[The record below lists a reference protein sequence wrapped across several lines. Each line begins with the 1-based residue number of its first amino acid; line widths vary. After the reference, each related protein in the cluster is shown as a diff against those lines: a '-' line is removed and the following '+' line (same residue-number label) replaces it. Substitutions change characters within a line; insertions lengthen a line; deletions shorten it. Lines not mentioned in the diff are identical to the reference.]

1 MTHRPL
7 PPPLPRRT
15 WLGGLPL
22 ALGWPLAMPLVLP
35 MLLPMLGGCGFQLRD
50 TPPMPFARL
59 ALSGFAARSP
69 LEAELRAR
77 LAESVQVVDTPA
89 QAEVVL
95 HAMSDRRERSVVAST
110 GAGQVRELQLRLS
123 FEFRL
128 SSPAGRELIPPTVLL
143 LSRDMSYSETAAL
156 AKAQE
161 EGELYAAM
169 QADIVQQVLT
179 RLARANLRRGTP
191 AHAPAAPAASAAP
204 AAAASA
210 PSR

>member
-1 MTHRPL
+1 M
-7 PPPLPRRT
+7 PPLQARRS
-15 WLGGLPL
+15 WLGLLALPL
-22 ALGWPLAMPLVLP
+22 PLVLP
-35 MLLPMLGGCGFQLRD
+35 LLGGCGFTLRE
-50 TPPMPFARL
+50 TPPMPFARM

-69 LEAELRAR
+69 LETELRAR
-77 LAESVQVVDTPA
+77 LAESVQLVDTPA

-95 HAMSDRRERSVVAST
+95 HALSDRRQRGVVAST
-110 GAGQVRELQLRLS
+110 GAGQVRELQLRLG

-128 SSPAGRELIPPTVLL
+128 STPGGRELIAPTALL

-156 AKAQE
+156 GKAQE

-179 RLARANLRRGTP
+179 RLARADLRLATAARTT
-191 AHAPAAPAASAAP
+191 AATAAPATAASP
-204 AAAASA
+204 AAAVSV

>member
-7 PPPLPRRT
+7 APPLPRRT
-15 WLGGLPL
+15 WLGLLPL
-22 ALGWPLAMPLVLP
+22 ALGWPLVLPLV
-35 MLLPMLGGCGFQLRD
+35 LPMLGGCGFKLRA
-50 TPPMPFARL
+50 TPPMPFARI

-89 QAEVVL
+89 QADLVL
-95 HAMSDRRERSVVAST
+95 HALSDRRERSVVAST
-110 GAGQVRELQLRLS
+110 GAGQVRELQLRLG

-128 SSPAGRELIPPTVLL
+128 TSPTGRELIPPTNLL

-156 AKAQE
+156 GKAQE
-161 EGELYAAM
+161 EGERYAAM

-179 RLARANLRRGTP
+179 RLTRADLRPGTP
-191 AHAPAAPAASAAP
+191 ARAPGGAPAPAVPAP
-204 AAAASA
+204 AAAAST

>member
-1 MTHRPL
+1 MTQRPL
-7 PPPLPRRT
+7 APPLPRRT
-15 WLGGLPL
+15 WLG
-22 ALGWPLAMPLVLP
+22 LVLP
-35 MLLPMLGGCGFQLRD
+35 MVLPMLAGCSFQLRE
-50 TPPMPFARL
+50 TPPMPFARI

-69 LEAELRAR
+69 LQAELRAR
-77 LAESVQVVDTPA
+77 LAESAQVVDTPA

-128 SSPAGRELIPPTVLL
+128 TSPGGRELIPPTVLL

-161 EGELYAAM
+161 EAELFAAM

-191 AHAPAAPAASAAP
+191 AHAPAAPAASAASAAP
-204 AAAASA
+204 AAAASP

>member
-1 MTHRPL
+1 MPAPLSRRAWLGLL
-7 PPPLPRRT
+7 PP
-15 WLGGLPL
+15 
-22 ALGWPLAMPLVLP
+22 ALGWPLVVPLVLP
-35 MLLPMLGGCGFQLRD
+35 LLGGCGFQLRQ
-50 TPPMPFARL
+50 TPPMPFARI
-59 ALSGFAARSP
+59 ALSGFGARSP

-77 LAESVQVVDTPA
+77 LAESAQVVDTPA

-110 GAGQVRELQLRLS
+110 GAGQVRELQLRLG

-128 SSPAGRELIPPTVLL
+128 SSPGGRELIPPTDLL

-156 AKAQE
+156 GKAQE

-179 RLARANLRRGTP
+179 RLARADLRPGTP
-191 AHAPAAPAASAAP
+191 ARASAGAGTPGTP
-204 AAAASA
+204 ATPASPA
-210 PSR
+210 SVPSR